1 MARKALREGA
11 SIVSP
16 ETILKVHVSGLA
28 QAGVATGSGAV
39 VSFDR
44 GMVCAAESGATVAA
58 ALAFRKAALEM
69 YRGIQECSAVGWRR
83 SKDRHVPVLQRICF
97 RP

>member
-28 QAGVATGSGAV
+28 QAGVATGSGGV

-44 GMVCAAESGATVAA
+44 RTGAP
-58 ALAFRKAALEM
+58 
-69 YRGIQECSAVGWRR
+69 QNRR
-83 SKDRHVPVLQRICF
+83 